1 LVSAQEEDEDRR
13 EPEMLCLTDRRA
25 VQLIGVQELQRTS
38 TSEPAG
44 AMIVAITV
52 SSVAASLG
60 T

>member
-1 LVSAQEEDEDRR
+1 
-13 EPEMLCLTDRRA
+13 

-44 AMIVAITV
+44 AVIVAITA